1 MHAVIVANGPVGLP
15 ESFLHYADKA
25 DHIIAADGGANLC
38 ARAGCIPHT
47 LIGDLDSIE
56 PQLLEQYRRQGVTI
70 FQHPAR
76 KDATDLELALDLA
89 RADSAGVV
97 DLFGATGGRWD
108 MSLSNIT
115 LACQD
120 KYRNIAI
127 AIHDH
132 STHMQILHQGS
143 HFIDAAIG
151 STVSLLPI
159 RGDVH
164 GVSLEGF
171 EYPLDKEDLHFGT
184 SRGLSNVMGEE
195 RATIRFT
202 CGVLAVI
209 RSINP

>member
-1 MHAVIVANGPVGLP
+1 MHAVIVANGPIGLP
-15 ESFLHYADKA
+15 ESFLHYADNA

-38 ARAGCIPHT
+38 AKAGYIPHT
-47 LIGDLDSIE
+47 LIGDLDSID
-56 PQLLEQYRRQGVTI
+56 PQLLEQYRQQGVTI
-70 FQHPAR
+70 HRHPAR
-76 KDATDLELALDLA
+76 KNATDLELALDMALA
-89 RADSAGVV
+89 ASATDV

-108 MSLSNIT
+108 MSLSNIS
-115 LACQD
+115 LACHE
-120 KYRNIAI
+120 KYRAIAI

-143 HFIDAAIG
+143 HVVAAAIG

-184 SRGLSNVMGEE
+184 SRGLSNVMEEE

-202 CGVLAVI
+202 SGVLAVI
-209 RSINP
+209 RSIDP